1 MLERKLVFGSLLVGL
16 SLPLLW
22 PAAVHADEA
31 EGLRIATERKSRNSG
46 WEDTVASTT
55 MVLRDARGKESERE
69 LRVYTLE
76 RAEEGDKS
84 LTVFE
89 SPADVKGAAFLSF
102 SNTLTPD
109 DQWMYLPKVKRVKRI
124 ATQNKSGPFMSSEFA
139 YEDMTSFELEKF
151 KFDYTGDDEF
161 DDQDVFVVEQT
172 PVDKYSGYS
181 KQIAYIDKEHYRLL
195 KMDFFDKKGDLLKT
209 LILDDYELY
218 LDAYWRPHTS
228 EMFNEQTGKS
238 TAMYINDIEFKT
250 GLKDSDLDKDSLK
263 RAR

>member
-1 MLERKLVFGSLLVGL
+1 MTKLGRVFARTLLAICFTSVAL
-16 SLPLLW
+16 SP
-22 PAAVHADEA
+22 VIADEA
-31 EGLRIATERKSRNSG
+31 EGLRIATERKARNSG

-55 MVLRDARGKESERE
+55 MVLRDTRGKESERE

-76 RAEEGDKS
+76 RADEGDKS
-84 LTVFE
+84 LTVFD

-124 ATQNKSGPFMSSEFA
+124 ASQNKSGPFMSSEFA
-139 YEDMTSFELEKF
+139 YEDMASFELEK
-151 KFDYTGDDEF
+151 YTFNYLRDDEF
-161 DDQDVFVVEQT
+161 DGQSVFVVEQT
-172 PVDKYSGYS
+172 PVDKFSGYS
-181 KQIAYIDKEHYRLL
+181 KQLAFIDQEHYRLL

-209 LILDDYELY
+209 LILEDYELY
-218 LDAYWRPHTS
+218 LDQYWRPHTS

-238 TAMYINDIEFKT
+238 TAMFINEIEFKT

>member
-1 MLERKLVFGSLLVGL
+1 
-16 SLPLLW
+16 
-22 PAAVHADEA
+22 
-31 EGLRIATERKSRNSG
+31 
-46 WEDTVASTT
+46 
-55 MVLRDARGKESERE
+55 
-69 LRVYTLE
+69 
-76 RAEEGDKS
+76 
-84 LTVFE
+84 
-89 SPADVKGAAFLSF
+89 
-102 SNTLTPD
+102 
-109 DQWMYLPKVKRVKRI
+109 MYLPKVKRVKRI

-151 KFDYTGDDEF
+151 KFDYTGDDEVE
-161 DDQDVFVVEQT
+161 DQDVFVVEQT
-172 PVDKYSGYS
+172 PVDQYSGYS